1 MPYVE
6 FSCVFQRRKDDI
18 ITEMHFSQLLR
29 SVHPV
34 YRMANDGLSFMVAF
48 AGTLL
53 NELLASA
60 TASPDV
66 AAVAAGRAYAHARF
80 DYFVVLNHMFLLCSA
95 IALFVLEKATLLR
108 VMPK

>member
-1 MPYVE
+1 MNACPVPYVL
-6 FSCVFQRRKDDI
+6 FPCMFQRRKDDI

-48 AGTLL
+48 ARTLL

-66 AAVAAGRAYAHARF
+66 ATVAAGRAYTHARF
-80 DYFVVLNHMFLLCSA
+80 VYSMLFSTICSSLLFH
-95 IALFVLEKATLLR
+95 ALCLCLV
-108 VMPK
+108 